1 MNNYL
6 IIGGSSGIGKALV
19 KQLTDE
25 GHMVYATYNNN
36 ALEETNQLKVTHI
49 DVLSDVNMIDF
60 LPETLDGFVY
70 CPGSIQLRPFSRIKP
85 ESFTSDF
92 ELQVGGAIKT
102 LQMALPL
109 LKAAKSASVVFFSTV
124 AVQMG
129 FNFHTQVAA
138 SKGAVEGL
146 TRSLA
151 AELAP
156 GIRVNAIAP
165 SLTDTP
171 LAAKLLGSDEKREA
185 NAHRHPLKKIGSPEN
200 IAQTAAFLLSE
211 KSSWITGQIIPVD
224 GGKSSINL

>member
-6 IIGGSSGIGKALV
+6 VIGGSSGIGKALV

-36 ALEETNQLKVTHI
+36 ALEATNQLKVKHL
-49 DVLSDVNMIDF
+49 DVLSDANMIDF

-85 ESFTSDF
+85 ESFVTDF
-92 ELQVGGAIKT
+92 ELQVVGAIKT
-102 LQMALPL
+102 LQMALPM
-109 LKAAKSASVVFFSTV
+109 LKAAPSASVVFFSTV

-171 LAAKLLGSDEKREA
+171 LAAKLLDSDEKREA
-185 NAHRHPLKKIGSPEN
+185 NARRHPLKKIGSPEN
-200 IAQTAAFLLSE
+200 IAQMAAFLLLE